1 MAKLQSIIKELS
13 DSDYEAIYKSL
24 MESNAEKSAYLLKS
38 MREYQIPDKKIMVEL
53 GVNTSAYYTLRSR
66 LNQRIEEYLLQEL
79 ENPRADILRK
89 VANINEILFTKK
101 KTIAIATL
109 KKLERELLDYDLSN
123 ELTIVYKSLKKM
135 HMNAGDFFNYS
146 QAYNKHVAYTLA
158 IDKSEDL
165 LAEYFKKYGAY
176 VLEGHGPR
184 SDLELILL
192 NKEMNNVC
200 DLYESHRLY
209 VYLSC
214 ITIFHR
220 LFIEPEETLEMEL
233 EPIED
238 ILTNVENIISL
249 YQLDSI
255 YYHLRM
261 VFDFLRLEYYN
272 HYKVYRKAE
281 EYYETVNETISQL
294 LSNYNL
300 YTFPAQFLVT
310 KILRH
315 MRMETEEEMYEE
327 NEGLFHD
334 FESDTNDIPNHLIYI
349 TYRALSCYYVDN
361 YEEAA
366 RWINGLLNE
375 VSFKRF
381 PMGQLEVKCLLAL
394 QYSLLGEFDLF
405 QQLINSIQRQIR
417 LIGKE
422 NCEHIVIFT
431 KMLKISNSDAKRNKY
446 EKISSLAD
454 RLSKFECITFTPS
467 LLIRMNEKVILQL
480 SEK

>member
-1 MAKLQSIIKELS
+1 MAKLQSIIKELT
-13 DSDYEAIYKSL
+13 DSDYKAIYDSL

-38 MREYQIPDKKIMVEL
+38 MREYHVPDKKIMDEL

-66 LNQRIEEYLLQEL
+66 LNQRIEEFLLQEL
-79 ENPRADILRK
+79 ENPRTDILRK

-123 ELTIVYKSLKKM
+123 ELTIVYKSLKKL
-135 HMNAGDFFNYS
+135 HINAGDSFSFS

-176 VLEGHGPR
+176 VMEGHGPR

-200 DLYESHRLY
+200 SLYESHRLY

-220 LFIEPEETLEMEL
+220 LFIEPEESLDMDL

-294 LSNYNL
+294 MSNYSL
-300 YTFPAQFLVT
+300 YIFPAQFLIT

-315 MRMETEEEMYEE
+315 VRMGTEDEMYEE
-327 NEGLFHD
+327 NDGLFHD
-334 FESDTNDIPNHLIYI
+334 FESDTNDIPNHLIYT
-349 TYRALSCYYVDN
+349 TYRALSCYYVKN
-361 YEEAA
+361 YEKAA
-366 RWINGLLNE
+366 KWINRLLNE
-375 VSFKRF
+375 VSFKKF
-381 PMGQLEVKCLLAL
+381 HMGQLEVKCLLAL
-394 QYSLLGEFDLF
+394 LYCLLDELELF
-405 QQLINSIQRQIR
+405 HQLINSIQRQIR

-422 NCEHIVIFT
+422 NCEHIVIFS
-431 KMLKISNSDAKRNKY
+431 KMLKISVSDAKRNKY
-446 EKISSLAD
+446 EKITSLAQK
-454 RLSKFECITFTPS
+454 LSKFEFIPFTPT
-467 LLIRMNEKVILQL
+467 LLIRWDEDLIIKL
-480 SEK
+480 SEE